1 MFSYDIKHTIVSI
14 ILARIWYTINA
25 LPKRLNY
32 KSRLECAILKRL
44 AMELVLHG
52 KSRSFFKKFIKVLRN
67 PEIFQEK
74 CFGGVNVYS
83 SWKPVT
89 LLQMSFIKC
98 VFPRI
103 SKRKNIADFIF

>member
-1 MFSYDIKHTIVSI
+1 MHFLNGCVTKKIVIVIVLLHSLFLDKLQIKTRVCYFKTFSDGIGITRKIQ
-14 ILARIWYTINA
+14 
-25 LPKRLNY
+25 K
-32 KSRLECAILKRL
+32 
-44 AMELVLHG
+44 
-52 KSRSFFKKFIKVLRN
+52 FFKKFIKVLGN

-103 SKRKNIADFIF
+103 SKRKNIVDFIF